1 NRLNNCEQANVE
13 KSMRSSKII
22 LNNINYL
29 EEKDLIDILDERTKE
44 IIYYKKKYPE
54 TSLLE
59 LAEIVSLET
68 NKKISKSGVNHH
80 FRKIDEI
87 VNKYKIK

>member
-1 NRLNNCEQANVE
+1 M
-13 KSMRSSKII
+13 KSSKII

-29 EEKDLIDILDERTKE
+29 EEKDLIDLLDERTKE
-44 IIYYKKKYPE
+44 IIFYKKKYPE

-59 LAEIVSLET
+59 LAEIISLET

-80 FRKIDEI
+80 FRKINEI
-87 VNKYKIK
+87 VNTHIIK